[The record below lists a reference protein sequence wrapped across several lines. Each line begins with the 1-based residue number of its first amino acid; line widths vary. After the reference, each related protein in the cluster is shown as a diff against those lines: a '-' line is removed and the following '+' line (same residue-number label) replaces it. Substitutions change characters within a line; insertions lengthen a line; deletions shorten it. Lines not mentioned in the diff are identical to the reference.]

1 MAIVYTIQAAVFL
14 ALPWVATSPLR
25 LFACSL
31 FLGLGYATTFA
42 LFPVVIAARFG
53 TKYLGMNYGLVF
65 SAFGLGALT
74 GLLGS
79 WLLDFTGSFTPAF
92 LVAGATSTLGLII
105 LLVLHKRFS
114 VA

>member
-1 MAIVYTIQAAVFL
+1 MFIF
-14 ALPWVATSPLR
+14 PGLR
-25 LFACSL
+25 VCYNLRS
-31 FLGLGYATTFA
+31 
-42 LFPVVIAARFG
+42 FPVVVASRCG
-53 TKYLGMNYGLVF
+53 TKYLGMNYGMVF

-92 LVAGATSTLGLII
+92 LVAGITSALGLII
-105 LLVLHKRFS
+105 LLILHKRYN